1 MYHDLERRSP
11 PELPQQTAS
20 SNPEAAR
27 KPRTTM
33 KYQPFSAV
41 YDHSCNPDSTF
52 LLVAMYKSICICGCQ
67 WGVYASTWPIKKKK
81 KVCVMPQVFTTDDS
95 EFLSRAL
102 GPKSGISTTIT
113 RKIWAN
119 MEYRCSQ
126 IHDGLAP
133 VSTPPRASTNK
144 TPSASQPGL

>member
-1 MYHDLERRSP
+1 MYDDLERRSP
-11 PELPQQTAS
+11 PELSQQTVS

-41 YDHSCNPDSTF
+41 YDHSCNLDSTF

-81 KVCVMPQVFTTDDS
+81 QYTRILSHTHTATHTTHTYIDVVHATWVCIRHTLHAVYTVHTYSACMAYTQCMPPVGNCT
-95 EFLSRAL
+95 AL
-102 GPKSGISTTIT
+102 LI
-113 RKIWAN
+113 
-119 MEYRCSQ
+119 
-126 IHDGLAP
+126 
-133 VSTPPRASTNK
+133 
-144 TPSASQPGL
+144 